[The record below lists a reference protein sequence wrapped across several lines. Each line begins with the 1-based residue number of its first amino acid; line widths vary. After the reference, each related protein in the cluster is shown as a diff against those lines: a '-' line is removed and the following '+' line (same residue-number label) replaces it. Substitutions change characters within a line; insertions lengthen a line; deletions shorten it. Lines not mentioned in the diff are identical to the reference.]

1 MNRERSLRRM
11 VRRETHSSRA
21 AASIAAAVVLAAAF
35 LWLAAESVLA
45 LLGRSALL
53 ASPGQLG
60 SWLAGVPGATIPAGL
75 VAAGAGIA
83 LVGVLLLG
91 TALRRGRRARRPLHS
106 ERSAVV
112 VDDDVIAA
120 AVSARAR
127 LTAGLAPGQVS
138 TTIGHRSVH
147 VQVRP
152 TSGMP
157 VDGAVIRAAVER
169 ELSDYA
175 LDRRMAPRVTI
186 SREGVLGQ

>member
-1 MNRERSLRRM
+1 MSRERSLRRL

-21 AASIAAAVVLAAAF
+21 AASIVAAVVLAAAF
-35 LWLAAESVLA
+35 LWLAVEAVLA
-45 LLGRSALL
+45 LLGRSELL
-53 ASPGQLG
+53 ASPAQLG
-60 SWLAGVPGATIPAGL
+60 SWLAGVPGATVPAGL

-83 LVGVLLLG
+83 LLGVLLLG
-91 TALRRGRRARRPLHS
+91 TALRAGRRPRHALDS

-112 VDDDVIAA
+112 VDDEVIAA

-127 LTAGLAPGQVS
+127 RIARLAPGQV
-138 TTIGHRSVH
+138 TTTVGRRSVH

-157 VDGAVIRAAVER
+157 VDGAAISTAVER
-169 ELSDYA
+169 ELTGYA
-175 LDRRMAPRVTI
+175 TDRRIAPRVTI